1 MVVNGCLTL
10 YCSSLILVI
19 ISALQ
24 YAAKHDM
31 HFFFQEMNLLA
42 EVDQPGSLI
51 DNYVAQL
58 SFLLSRKASGL
69 VSLQARL
76 ARFQQ
81 RLKEQEILSRQKT
94 LR

>member
-1 MVVNGCLTL
+1 MFGSKWLSYSIL
-10 YCSSLILVI
+10 LISLK
-19 ISALQ
+19 
-24 YAAKHDM
+24 YAAEHGI

-42 EVDQPGSLI
+42 EVDQPGSRL

-58 SFLLSRKASGL
+58 SFLLSRKTSGL

-94 LR
+94 QR

>member
-1 MVVNGCLTL
+1 MVVQL
-10 YCSSLILVI
+10 YVAHLSKKICQFHV
-19 ISALQ
+19 SALH

-31 HFFFQEMNLLA
+31 LFFQEMNLLA

-81 RLKEQEILSRQKT
+81 RLKEQEILSRQKP